1 MTKFMQ
7 CRETA
12 RTVLHTLNRIS
23 VVLTMPLGLL
33 ALIIEFVGVPK
44 FHMMM
49 GRLRIPMTDD
59 RLMILCGVCLAVMLI
74 SYLILKRMEY
84 NDQKEQDYE
93 RKKRKETRKETK
105 RKKHS

>member
-1 MTKFMQ
+1 MTKFTQ
-7 CRETA
+7 FRETA
-12 RTVLHTLNRIS
+12 RTVLYALNRIS

-33 ALIIEFVGVPK
+33 ALIIEFVGVPE

-49 GRLRIPMTDD
+49 GRLRIPMTDE

-93 RKKRKETRKETK
+93 REKRKETK
-105 RKKHS
+105 RKKRS